1 KELPEAEVVHQAQLV
16 GGEGAPRVMDRD
28 RPAGLAAVGV
38 ALVHRD
44 AAELVLECFHRV
56 EHRGRPIADAGVQAP
71 AGGDQQRE
79 ASASFLVTDAD
90 VAFFIKR
97 HVSLSLHNVVSSSRA
112 GTWRRRS
119 VTGTSVPECAD
130 RALAVALSVD
140 GRGYHTI
147 RSQH

>member
-1 KELPEAEVVHQAQLV
+1 EHAGHDAVRGLLHEL
-16 GGEGAPRVMDRD
+16 EGKR
-28 RPAGLAAVGV
+28 AAVGV

-44 AAELVLECFHRV
+44 AAELVLEFFHRV

-71 AGGDQQRE
+71 AWGDQQRE

-90 VAFFIKR
+90 VALFIKR
-97 HVSLSLHNVVSSSRA
+97 HVSLSLHSVVSSSRT

-140 GRGYHTI
+140 GRRYHTI
-147 RSQH
+147 RSQHISSRPSL